1 LATVGLIGRAAAL
14 QHLRDLLSA
23 YRTVT
28 LTGPGGIGK
37 TALALE
43 VARSL
48 FPSFQG
54 DVQLVELAG
63 LSSSDLVLSTI
74 ARVLGHHLGHSEVS
88 AEAIAQA
95 TGEKKLLLVLDGCE
109 HVIDAAAHLAQAMVR
124 MCSGIS
130 VIATSRELL
139 RVEGEHVFRVPPL
152 DVPGRDRPDDEILE
166 HSAVQLFIT
175 RAQMS
180 SDFSPSNEDVPI
192 IADICRCLD
201 GIPLAIEF
209 AASRV
214 ISLGLHQVASR
225 LDDRVELLTGGRR
238 LALPQHQTLRATLDW
253 SYDLLSE
260 PERCLLRRLA
270 VFPAAL
276 TLDAATA
283 VARDLRGL
291 SSIADGISNLF
302 SKSLIA
308 LDGPDEPRRW
318 RLLETTRAYA
328 REKLAESGEAE
339 LVAGYHAEFYRNLIA
354 PDTVDAPMEPAVD
367 DMLRYGRE
375 IDNIRAALD
384 WSFSPTGDVVTGI
397 VLTAAYVPV
406 WLYFAFMTECRER
419 TERAMKSLTAN
430 LGISV
435 RHRLQLQIA
444 LGVAMIYTMGLGEST
459 REDLTQA
466 LETAE
471 TLGEVDAQLRALWAL
486 WALHFYRGDFN
497 QAKFVAGQ
505 FSAVAVKTGDAAD
518 ALVGDRFIGVA
529 AHFQGQQADA
539 RFHLE
544 RVLDLYIAPS
554 DRRHARWFHFDQRV
568 LARAMLAR
576 VLLLQGFPEQA
587 ADAAEMCLSDAQA
600 TRHALTVCNVLGLSV
615 CPLALHT
622 GNFIVADRALAMM
635 TNIVAKHGMS
645 FWGNFSKLLEG
656 ELHIRRG
663 EFGKGVDLLRTG
675 LGSGHGAGGCR
686 AQFLGTLAEGLA
698 GLGQSAEALVTVDQ
712 ALAAAQDGGQHW
724 YVPELLRL
732 KGEVLLSDMSD
743 QSVAAAEDCFRQAL
757 EIAGQQGALYW
768 KLRSVMSLAQL
779 RMTQGRL
786 DDARQGLV
794 RVYDRFTEGFET
806 SDLRAARK
814 MLDLLSAQQPARLEL
829 L

>member
-1 LATVGLIGRAAAL
+1 
-14 QHLRDLLSA
+14 
-23 YRTVT
+23 
-28 LTGPGGIGK
+28 
-37 TALALE
+37 
-43 VARSL
+43 
-48 FPSFQG
+48 
-54 DVQLVELAG
+54 
-63 LSSSDLVLSTI
+63 
-74 ARVLGHHLGHSEVS
+74 
-88 AEAIAQA
+88 
-95 TGEKKLLLVLDGCE
+95 
-109 HVIDAAAHLAQAMVR
+109 
-124 MCSGIS
+124 
-130 VIATSRELL
+130 
-139 RVEGEHVFRVPPL
+139 
-152 DVPGRDRPDDEILE
+152 
-166 HSAVQLFIT
+166 
-175 RAQMS
+175 
-180 SDFSPSNEDVPI
+180 
-192 IADICRCLD
+192 
-201 GIPLAIEF
+201 
-209 AASRV
+209 
-214 ISLGLHQVASR
+214 
-225 LDDRVELLTGGRR
+225 
-238 LALPQHQTLRATLDW
+238 LPQHQTLRATLDW

-270 VFPAAL
+270 VFPAPF
-276 TLDAATA
+276 TLGAATA

-302 SKSLIA
+302 SKSLIVI
-308 LDGPDEPRRW
+308 DGPDEPRRW

-354 PDTVDAPMEPAVD
+354 PDTVGAPMEPAVD

-397 VLTAAYVPV
+397 LLTAAYVPV

-419 TERAMKSLTAN
+419 TERAMKSLTAH
-430 LGISV
+430 LGISA

-486 WALHFYRGDFN
+486 WALHFYRGDFS
-497 QAKFVAGQ
+497 QAKIVAGQ
-505 FSAVAVKTGDAAD
+505 FSGVALKTGDAAD

-529 AHFQGQQADA
+529 AHFLGQQADA

-576 VLLLQGFPEQA
+576 VLLLQGFPKQA
-587 ADAAEMCLSDAQA
+587 ADAVEMCLLDAQA

-635 TNIVAKHGMS
+635 ADLVARHGMS
-645 FWGNFSKLLEG
+645 FWGNFSKHLEG

-675 LGSGHGAGGCR
+675 LGSRHGAGGCR

-698 GLGQSAEALVTVDQ
+698 GLGQSAEARVTVDQ
-712 ALAAAQDGGQHW
+712 ALAVAHNGGQHW

-732 KGEVLLSDMSD
+732 KGELLLGETRD
-743 QSVAAAEDCFRQAL
+743 QSVAAAEDCFHHAL

-768 KLRSVMSLAQL
+768 ELRSVMSLAQL

-794 RVYDRFTEGFET
+794 RVYDRFTEGCET

-814 MLDLLSAQQPARLEL
+814 MLDLLSAQQPARSEL
-829 L
+829 LC